1 MEEKVKILMELDKKT
16 VQAAAYLANIDLS
29 DEVWQKM
36 VAEPILFPTELMEE
50 QKKGNGIGNGDGC
63 FRFNITKT
71 GGNKIIMGYDLIPKK
86 KGVDCKNGMI
96 FTWPVI
102 LNETGACYL
111 FGYGDHTFSPG
122 KYIYDGSRKD
132 GSPVSNDGFEVTKEE
147 ACIMARLFRGYV
159 SVKRELKE
167 EWDQLSEQ
175 GQIKIKS
182 MLGEK
187 AEPPAEEFLHKIEML
202 ADFCE
207 QSEGFNIC

>member
-1 MEEKVKILMELDKKT
+1 M
-16 VQAAAYLANIDLS
+16 N
-29 DEVWQKM
+29 
-36 VAEPILFPTELMEE
+36 
-50 QKKGNGIGNGDGC
+50 GNS
-63 FRFNITKT
+63 RFGFNTTKT
-71 GGNKIIMGYDLIPKK
+71 GGNRIIMGYDLIPKK
-86 KGVDCKNGMI
+86 KGVDCKSGMI

-159 SVKRELKE
+159 SVKRGLKE

-175 GQIKIKS
+175 AQIKIKS

>member
-1 MEEKVKILMELDKKT
+1 
-16 VQAAAYLANIDLS
+16 
-29 DEVWQKM
+29 
-36 VAEPILFPTELMEE
+36 
-50 QKKGNGIGNGDGC
+50 
-63 FRFNITKT
+63 
-71 GGNKIIMGYDLIPKK
+71 MGYDLIPKK

-122 KYIYDGSRKD
+122 
-132 GSPVSNDGFEVTKEE
+132 KEE

>member
-1 MEEKVKILMELDKKT
+1 
-16 VQAAAYLANIDLS
+16 
-29 DEVWQKM
+29 
-36 VAEPILFPTELMEE
+36 
-50 QKKGNGIGNGDGC
+50 
-63 FRFNITKT
+63 
-71 GGNKIIMGYDLIPKK
+71 MGYDLLPKNK
-86 KGVDCKNGMI
+86 DVDSKLGMI

-159 SVKRELKE
+159 SVKRALKE
-167 EWDQLSEQ
+167 EWDQLSKQ
-175 GQIKIKS
+175 GQIRIKS

-207 QSEGFNIC
+207 QSEGFNIH

>member
-1 MEEKVKILMELDKKT
+1 MEEKVRIVMELDKNV
-16 VQAAAYLANIDLS
+16 VQTACFLANINLS

-36 VAEPILFPTELMEE
+36 VAEPILFPTELAGE
-50 QKKGNGIGNGDGC
+50 QKKGNGIGNGNS
-63 FRFNITKT
+63 RFGFNTTKT
-71 GGNKIIMGYDLIPKK
+71 GGNRIIMGYDLIPKK
-86 KGVDCKNGMI
+86 KGVDCKSGMI

-159 SVKRELKE
+159 SVKRGLKE

-175 GQIKIKS
+175 AQIKIKS

>member
-1 MEEKVKILMELDKKT
+1 MEEKVRIVMELDKNV
-16 VQAAAYLANIDLS
+16 VQTACFLANINLS

-36 VAEPILFPTELMEE
+36 VAEPILFPTELAGE
-50 QKKGNGIGNGDGC
+50 QKKGNGIGNGNGR
-63 FRFNITKT
+63 FGFNITKT
-71 GGNKIIMGYDLIPKK
+71 GGNRIIMGYDLIPKK
-86 KGVDCKNGMI
+86 KGVDCKSGMI

-159 SVKRELKE
+159 SVKRGLKE

-175 GQIKIKS
+175 AQIKIKS

>member
-1 MEEKVKILMELDKKT
+1 
-16 VQAAAYLANIDLS
+16 
-29 DEVWQKM
+29 
-36 VAEPILFPTELMEE
+36 
-50 QKKGNGIGNGDGC
+50 
-63 FRFNITKT
+63 
-71 GGNKIIMGYDLIPKK
+71 MGYDLIPKK

-122 KYIYDGSRKD
+122 KYIYVGPRKD

>member
-1 MEEKVKILMELDKKT
+1 MEEKVRIVMELDKNV
-16 VQAAAYLANIDLS
+16 VQTACFLADINLS

-36 VAEPILFPTELMEE
+36 VAEPILFPMELAGE
-50 QKKGNGIGNGDGC
+50 QKKEMELGIAMAALGL
-63 FRFNITKT
+63 TLQKT
-71 GGNKIIMGYDLIPKK
+71 GGNRIIMGYDLIPKK
-86 KGVDCKNGMI
+86 KGVDCKSGMI

-122 KYIYDGSRKD
+122 KYIYVGSRKD

>member
-1 MEEKVKILMELDKKT
+1 
-16 VQAAAYLANIDLS
+16 
-29 DEVWQKM
+29 
-36 VAEPILFPTELMEE
+36 
-50 QKKGNGIGNGDGC
+50 
-63 FRFNITKT
+63 
-71 GGNKIIMGYDLIPKK
+71 
-86 KGVDCKNGMI
+86 MI

-122 KYIYDGSRKD
+122 KYIYVGSRKD

-187 AEPPAEEFLHKIEML
+187 RNHRLKSSYIR
-202 ADFCE
+202 
-207 QSEGFNIC
+207 